1 MLNFKKRFELIY
13 FFNIFV
19 IEYILYNNFN
29 FKL

>member
-1 MLNFKKRFELIY
+1 MLNIKKCFELIY

-19 IEYILYNNFN
+19 LEYILYNNFN

>member
-1 MLNFKKRFELIY
+1 MLNLKKCFELIY
-13 FFNIFV
+13 IFDIFV

>member
-1 MLNFKKRFELIY
+1 MLNLKKRFEPIY

-19 IEYILYNNFN
+19 TGYILYNNFN